1 MNDEIHPADTVDNKE
16 TTVVATERE
25 PPGAILHTLMQH
37 DTPHTGKTSMV
48 YHLDVICI
56 APPGLAPEFRGIPGG

>member
-25 PPGAILHTLMQH
+25 PLEQF
-37 DTPHTGKTSMV
+37 
-48 YHLDVICI
+48 CI
-56 APPGLAPEFRGIPGG
+56 R